1 MVELEQN
8 RERIRRRGLGVAAIS
23 YDSVAVLKSFAD
35 RKKITFPLLS
45 DADSR
50 VIRAWGIFNESS
62 KPDSLSYGV
71 PYPGTYILDTAG
83 VVVSRYFED
92 DFSERVSASDILVRQ
107 FGDVAA
113 EATATTDG
121 KHVRLT
127 TAASMAV
134 ARPGQRI
141 ALSLELD
148 LKPKMHVY
156 APGVE
161 GYIPIEWK
169 LDGGPMVKAHEFAYP
184 ASHKLRLKAIGETV
198 PVYQGSVRLTRDI
211 TFGPENALRPLLSPS
226 GEVVLKESFRYQA
239 CDDRVCYPPETVPL
253 QWRFPFEGLVRE
265 RAPAELQRK
274 VR

>member
-1 MVELEQN
+1 M
-8 RERIRRRGLGVAAIS
+8 
-23 YDSVAVLKSFAD
+23 AVLKSFAD
-35 RKKITFPLLS
+35 RKKITFRLLS
-45 DADSR
+45 DADSKA
-50 VIRAWGIFNESS
+50 IRAWGIFNESI
-62 KPDSLSYGV
+62 KPDSMSYGV
-71 PYPGTYILDTAG
+71 PYPGTYIIDEKG

-92 DFSERVSASDILVRQ
+92 DFRERVSASDILVRQ

-113 EATATTDG
+113 EAAGTAEG

-127 TAASMAV
+127 TGASAPV

-169 LDGGPMVKAHEFAYP
+169 LDGGPTVKAHEFAYP
-184 ASHKLRLKAIGETV
+184 ASQKLRLKAIGETV
-198 PVYQGSVRLTRDI
+198 PVYQGRVRLTREI

-226 GEVVLKESFRYQA
+226 GELVVKGSFRYQA

-253 QWRFPFEGLVRE
+253 EWRFPFEGLIRE

-274 VR
+274 VP